1 MKRSTKITTIIII
14 FFLIIAGVIIARTMI
29 GAHFAKKFGKRSP
42 PGIIITK
49 VVEKEF
55 FEKIE
60 SFGTAV
66 SKRTESFRIKKDNL
80 KSELNLQEY
89 VKKGDIIVKLKDK
102 NIIAPFDGILG
113 YRGLTEDILGSENSI
128 IITLDDSSIIYSD
141 IKIPETFASV
151 VKKGLTINAKFAG
164 YKNKTYEGTVDAV
177 SSRINAETRSL
188 LTRIKISNN
197 NFELI
202 PGSLLEVVVNFNK
215 RKSLSI
221 PDTSVILEGNKSY
234 VYKVSKENIA
244 NKIEIII
251 GSRNQGN
258 VEVLSG
264 LEIGDTI
271 VAEGLKKVRPR
282 GKIKP
287 IENGTTKSGY
297 SFKKKLNLFDN
308 HVWNLKDKKN
318 T

>member
-1 MKRSTKITTIIII
+1 MKRSTKITTIIIV

-29 GAHFAKKFGKRSP
+29 GAHFAKKYGKRPP
-42 PGIIITK
+42 PGIIVTK
-49 VVEKEF
+49 VAEKEF

-66 SKRTESFRIKKDNL
+66 SKKTESFRIKKNNLVSDLNL
-80 KSELNLQEY
+80 KEY
-89 VKKGDIIVKLKDK
+89 VKKGDVIVKLKDK
-102 NIIAPFDGILG
+102 NIIAPFNGILG

-151 VKKGLTINAKFAG
+151 IKKGLSINAKFAG
-164 YKNKTYEGTVDAV
+164 YKDRSYQGTVYAV
-177 SSRINAETRSL
+177 SSRINADTRSL
-188 LTRIKISNN
+188 LTRIKINN
-197 NFELI
+197 ENFELI
-202 PGSLLEVVVNFNK
+202 PGSLLEVIVNFDK

-221 PDTSVILEGNKSY
+221 PDTSIMLEGNKSY
-234 VYKVSKENIA
+234 VYKVTKENIA
-244 NKIEIII
+244 NKLEITI
-251 GSRNQGN
+251 GSRNEGY

-264 LEIGDTI
+264 LKIGDTI

-287 IENGTTKSGY
+287 IEKGSQNNGSEW
-297 SFKKKLNLFDN
+297 KKKS
-308 HVWNLKDKKN
+308 
-318 T
+318 

>member
-1 MKRSTKITTIIII
+1 MKRSTKITTIIIV

-29 GAHFAKKFGKRSP
+29 GAHFAKKYGKRPP
-42 PGIIITK
+42 PGIIVTK
-49 VVEKEF
+49 VAEKEF

-66 SKRTESFRIKKDNL
+66 SKKTESFRIKKNNLVSDLNL
-80 KSELNLQEY
+80 KEY
-89 VKKGDIIVKLKDK
+89 VKKGDVIVKLKDK
-102 NIIAPFDGILG
+102 NIIAPFNGILG

-151 VKKGLTINAKFAG
+151 IKKGLSINAKFAG
-164 YKNKTYEGTVDAV
+164 YKDRSYQGTVDAV
-177 SSRINAETRSL
+177 SSRINADTRSL
-188 LTRIKISNN
+188 LTRIKINN
-197 NFELI
+197 ENFELI
-202 PGSLLEVVVNFNK
+202 PGSLLEVIVNFDK

-221 PDTSVILEGNKSY
+221 PDTSIMLEGNKSY
-234 VYKVSKENIA
+234 VYKVTKENIA
-244 NKIEIII
+244 NKLEITI
-251 GSRNQGN
+251 GSRNEGY

-264 LEIGDTI
+264 LKIGDTI

-287 IENGTTKSGY
+287 IEKGSQNNGSEW
-297 SFKKKLNLFDN
+297 KKKS
-308 HVWNLKDKKN
+308 
-318 T
+318 